1 MVIISEVIGNTVMS
15 SNFLN
20 ILQEL
25 PRGKKWLYSH
35 FSGVKFYYIF
45 QNHSQ
50 CLTGGTGGTTRKICV
65 CGGGGGSYSITGATL
80 LQLEM
85 QVKGFLIFSVSC
97 ENKTIGTVFPDDCG
111 MCSRRFFACDGDVMP
126 TEFSC
131 PESYYYNDEA
141 ETCEPD
147 SNCFGMP

>member
-65 CGGGGGSYSITGATL
+65 CGGGGGELLYNRSYIIAARDAS
-80 LQLEM
+80 ER
-85 QVKGFLIFSVSC
+85 FSYIFSV
-97 ENKTIGTVFPDDCG
+97 
-111 MCSRRFFACDGDVMP
+111 M
-126 TEFSC
+126 
-131 PESYYYNDEA
+131 
-141 ETCEPD
+141 
-147 SNCFGMP
+147 